1 MAKTLI
7 DIDEGVLAAAR
18 EALGTET
25 KKDTVNAAL
34 HEVAALAARRRDI
47 ERLRSGALR
56 DLGAPEIT
64 ARSWRE

>member
-7 DIDEGVLAAAR
+7 DIDDGVLAAAR

-47 ERLRSGALR
+47 ERLRSGALS
-56 DLGAPEIT
+56 DLGDREVIAT
-64 ARSWRE
+64 AWRQ